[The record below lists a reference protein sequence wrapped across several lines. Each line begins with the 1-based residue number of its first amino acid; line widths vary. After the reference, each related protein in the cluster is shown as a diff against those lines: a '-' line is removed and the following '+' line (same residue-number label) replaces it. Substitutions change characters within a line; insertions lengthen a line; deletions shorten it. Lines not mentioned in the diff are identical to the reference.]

1 MAAPTKEELLDY
13 LAKMKRFNEWEEKNP
28 PPPLTPQN
36 ALAAI
41 SGLYR
46 LMSEEGR
53 RYVEDPTHEGL
64 RRTHER
70 LKRRRRR

>member
-28 PPPLTPQN
+28 PPQLTPQN

-46 LMSEEGR
+46 LMPEETR
-53 RYVEDPTHEGL
+53 RDPEDPTHEGL
-64 RRTHER
+64 RRTYEK
-70 LKRRRRR
+70 LSRRRRR